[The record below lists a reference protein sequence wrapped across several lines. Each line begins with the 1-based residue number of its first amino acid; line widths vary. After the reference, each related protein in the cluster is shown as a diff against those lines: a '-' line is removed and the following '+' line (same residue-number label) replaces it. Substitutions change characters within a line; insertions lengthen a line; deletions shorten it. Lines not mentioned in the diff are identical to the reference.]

1 MTLKEK
7 ATRFLNE
14 EASDLFEMLKTTE
27 LTKDERLDFVEAF
40 QFEEAGYHPVCG
52 MTKVCF
58 VFDEFVIKTSF
69 DYKVMYPSVVSIDG
83 IAVTKK
89 VVELEDACETEYLAY
104 RKAVEE
110 GLGDFFFETDYLG
123 CGIYVQEKCEESLQD
138 ARYSRDDG
146 DSATK
151 EYSEYERERAIDALV
166 DSIPEEEAEMDVDEY
181 TTVGDSV
188 RYVDSYLKEDCVTN
202 FLQTYDSGSMVKLAK
217 FLFSYDITDIHDA
230 NVGFDKVGRLRI
242 FDFSGF
248 CSSTRELVK
257 GEKV

>member
-7 ATRFLNE
+7 AIRFLNDK
-14 EASDLFEMLKTTE
+14 ASDLFEMLKTTE
-27 LTKDERLDFVEAF
+27 LTKDEQLDFVEAF
-40 QFEEAGYHPVCG
+40 QFEEVGYHPVCG

-69 DYKVMYPSVVSIDG
+69 NYKVTYPFIDG
-83 IAVTKK
+83 VVTKK
-89 VVELEDACETEYLAY
+89 VVELEDACETEFLAY

-110 GLGDFFFETDYLG
+110 GLSDFFFETDYLG
-123 CGIYVQEKCEESLQD
+123 CGIYVQERCEESLQD
-138 ARYSRDDG
+138 ARVFRDDS
-146 DSATK
+146 DSDTK

-166 DSIPEEEAEMDVDEY
+166 ESIPEEEAEVEVDEY

-188 RYVDSYLKEDCVTN
+188 RYIDSYLKEDCVTN
-202 FLQTYDSGSMVKLAK
+202 FLQTYDSDSMVKLAR
-217 FLFSYDITDIHDA
+217 FLFNYDITDIHDA
-230 NVGFDKVGRLRI
+230 NVGFDSAGRLRI

-257 GEKV
+257 GVKA

>member
-27 LTKDERLDFVEAF
+27 LTRDEVLGLVEEL
-40 QFEEAGYHPVCG
+40 QFEEAGYHPICG

-69 DYKVMYPSVVSIDG
+69 DYKVTYPSIDG
-83 IAVTKK
+83 GVIKK
-89 VVELEDACETEYLAY
+89 VIDLEDACETEYLAY

-123 CGIYVQEKCEESLQD
+123 CGIYVQERCEESLQD
-138 ARYSRDDG
+138 ARYSRDEF
-146 DSATK
+146 DSVTK
-151 EYSEYERERAIDALV
+151 EYSEYERECAIDALV

-188 RYVDSYLKEDCVTN
+188 RYIDSYLKEDCVTN
-202 FLQTYDSGSMVKLAK
+202 FLQTYDSDRMVRLAR
-217 FLFSYDITDIHDA
+217 FLFNYDITDIHDA
-230 NVGFDKVGRLRI
+230 NVGFDKVGKLRI

-257 GEKV
+257 GAKA

>member
-14 EASDLFEMLKTTE
+14 EASDLFEMLRTTE
-27 LTKDERLDFVEAF
+27 LTRDVELGLVEAL

-69 DYKVMYPSVVSIDG
+69 DYKVMYPFIDG
-83 IAVTKK
+83 VVTKK
-89 VVELEDACETEYLAY
+89 VVELEDACETEFLAY
-104 RKAVEE
+104 RKAVEA

-123 CGIYVQEKCEESLQD
+123 CGIYVQERCEESLQD
-138 ARYSRDDG
+138 ARYFRDDS
-146 DSATK
+146 DSTTK
-151 EYSEYERERAIDALV
+151 EYSEYERECAIDALV
-166 DSIPEEEAEMDVDEY
+166 ESIPEEEAEIDVDEY

-188 RYVDSYLKEDCVTN
+188 RYIDSYLKEDCVTN

-217 FLFSYDITDIHDA
+217 FLFNYDITDIHDA

>member
-7 ATRFLNE
+7 ATRFLNDK
-14 EASDLFEMLKTTE
+14 APDLLEMLKTTE

-40 QFEEAGYHPVCG
+40 QFERAGYHPVCG

-69 DYKVMYPSVVSIDG
+69 NYKVMYPFINGV
-83 IAVTKK
+83 VTKK
-89 VVELEDACETEYLAY
+89 VVELEDACETEFLAY
-104 RKAVEE
+104 RKAVEA

-123 CGIYVQEKCEESLQD
+123 CGIYVQERCEESLQD
-138 ARYSRDDG
+138 ARYFRDDS
-146 DSATK
+146 DSTTK
-151 EYSEYERERAIDALV
+151 EYSEYERECAIDALV
-166 DSIPEEEAEMDVDEY
+166 ESIPEEEADEDIDEY

-188 RYVDSYLKEDCVTN
+188 RYIDSYLKEDCVTN

-217 FLFSYDITDIHDA
+217 FLFNYDITDIHDA

-257 GEKV
+257 GVKA

>member
-14 EASDLFEMLKTTE
+14 EASDLFEMLRTTT
-27 LTKDERLDFVEAF
+27 LTKDEELGFVEGF
-40 QFEEAGYHPVCG
+40 QFEKAGYHPVCG

-69 DYKVMYPSVVSIDG
+69 DYKTMYYTVYDSVEKIE
-83 IAVTKK
+83 KK
-89 VVELEDACETEYLAY
+89 VIELEDACETEYLAY

-110 GLGDFFFETDYLG
+110 GLDDFFFETDYLG
-123 CGIYVQEKCEESLQD
+123 CGIYVQERCEESLQD
-138 ARYSRDDG
+138 ARYSRDKF
-146 DSATK
+146 DSATR
-151 EYSEYERERAIDALV
+151 EYDEYERECAIDALV

-188 RYVDSYLKEDCVTN
+188 RYVDSYLKEDCVVN
-202 FLQTYDSGSMVKLAK
+202 FIQTYDSGSMVKLAR
-217 FLFSYDITDIHDA
+217 FLFNYDITDIHDA

-257 GEKV
+257 GVKA

>member
-27 LTKDERLDFVEAF
+27 LTRDVELGLVEAL
-40 QFEEAGYHPVCG
+40 QFEEAGYHPICG

-69 DYKVMYPSVVSIDG
+69 DYKVMYPLICGDVVKEVI
-83 IAVTKK
+83 
-89 VVELEDACETEYLAY
+89 ELEDACETEYLAY

-123 CGIYVQEKCEESLQD
+123 CGIYVQERCEKSLQD
-138 ARYSRDDG
+138 ARCFRG
-146 DSATK
+146 EFDSVAK
-151 EYSEYERERAIDALV
+151 EYNEYERECAIDALV

-202 FLQTYDSGSMVKLAK
+202 FIQTYDSGSMVKLAR
-217 FLFSYDITDIHDA
+217 FLFNYDITDIHDA
-230 NVGFDKVGRLRI
+230 NVGFDKIGRLRI

-257 GEKV
+257 GAKA

>member
-14 EASDLFEMLKTTE
+14 EASDLFEMLRTTE
-27 LTKDERLDFVEAF
+27 LTRDVELGLVEAL

-69 DYKVMYPSVVSIDG
+69 DYKVMYPFIDG
-83 IAVTKK
+83 VVTKK
-89 VVELEDACETEYLAY
+89 VVELEDACETEFLAY
-104 RKAVEE
+104 RKAVEA

-123 CGIYVQEKCEESLQD
+123 CGIYVQERCEESLQD
-138 ARYSRDDG
+138 ARYFRDDS
-146 DSATK
+146 DSTTK
-151 EYSEYERERAIDALV
+151 EYSEYERECAIDALV
-166 DSIPEEEAEMDVDEY
+166 ESIPEEEADEDIDEY

-188 RYVDSYLKEDCVTN
+188 RYIDSYLKEDCVTN

-217 FLFSYDITDIHDA
+217 FLFNYDITDIHDA

>member
-14 EASDLFEMLKTTE
+14 KAFDLFEMLKTTE
-27 LTKDERLDFVEAF
+27 LTNDEQIGLVESF
-40 QFEEAGYHPVCG
+40 QFEKAGYHPVCG

-58 VFDEFVIKTSF
+58 VFDDFVIKTSF
-69 DYKVMYPSVVSIDG
+69 DYKVMYPLTGDGVS
-83 IAVTKK
+83 KK
-89 VVELEDACETEYLAY
+89 VIELEDACETEYLAY
-104 RKAVEE
+104 KKAVEE

-123 CGIYVQEKCEESLQD
+123 CGIYVQERCEESLQD
-138 ARYSRDDG
+138 ARYSRDEF

-151 EYSEYERERAIDALV
+151 EYNEYEKECAIDALV
-166 DSIPEEEAEMDVDEY
+166 DSIPEEEAEIDVDEY

-202 FLQTYDSGSMVKLAK
+202 FIQTYDSGSMVKLAR
-217 FLFSYDITDIHDA
+217 FLFNYDITDIHDG

-257 GEKV
+257 GVKA

>member
-27 LTKDERLDFVEAF
+27 LTRDVELGLVESF

-58 VFDEFVIKTSF
+58 VFDGFVIKTSF
-69 DYKVMYPSVVSIDG
+69 DYKVTYPLIDG
-83 IAVTKK
+83 SVTKE
-89 VVELEDACETEYLAY
+89 VIELEDACETEYLAY

-123 CGIYVQEKCEESLQD
+123 CGIYVQERCEESLQD
-138 ARYSRDDG
+138 ARCFRDDC
-146 DSATK
+146 DSVTK

-202 FLQTYDSGSMVKLAK
+202 FIQTYDSGSMVKLAR
-217 FLFSYDITDIHDA
+217 FLFNYDITDIHDA

-257 GEKV
+257 GVKA

>member
-7 ATRFLNE
+7 ATRFLNDK
-14 EASDLFEMLKTTE
+14 APDLLEMLKTTE
-27 LTKDERLDFVEAF
+27 LTKDEQLDFVEAF

-58 VFDEFVIKTSF
+58 VFDEFVVKTSF
-69 DYKVMYPSVVSIDG
+69 DYKVMYPFNGDG
-83 IAVTKK
+83 SVTKK
-89 VVELEDACETEYLAY
+89 VIELEDACETEYLAY
-104 RKAVEE
+104 RKAVEA

-123 CGIYVQEKCEESLQD
+123 CGIYVQERCEESLQD
-138 ARYSRDDG
+138 ARYFRDDS
-146 DSATK
+146 DSVTK
-151 EYSEYERERAIDALV
+151 EYSEYERECAIDALV
-166 DSIPEEEAEMDVDEY
+166 ESIPEEEAEVDIDEY

-188 RYVDSYLKEDCVTN
+188 RYIDSYLKEDCVTN

-217 FLFSYDITDIHDA
+217 FLFNYDITDIHDA

>member
-14 EASDLFEMLKTTE
+14 EASDLFEMLRTTE
-27 LTKDERLDFVEAF
+27 LTRDVELGLVEAL
-40 QFEEAGYHPVCG
+40 QFEGAGYHPVCG

-69 DYKVMYPSVVSIDG
+69 DYKVMYPFIDG
-83 IAVTKK
+83 VVTKK
-89 VVELEDACETEYLAY
+89 VVELEDACETEFLAY
-104 RKAVEE
+104 RKAVEA

-123 CGIYVQEKCEESLQD
+123 CGIYVQERCEESLQD
-138 ARYSRDDG
+138 ARYFRDDS
-146 DSATK
+146 DSTTK
-151 EYSEYERERAIDALV
+151 EYSEYERECAIDALV
-166 DSIPEEEAEMDVDEY
+166 ESIPEEEAEIDVDEY

-188 RYVDSYLKEDCVTN
+188 RYIDSYLKEDCVTN

-217 FLFSYDITDIHDA
+217 FLFNYDITDIHDA

>member
-7 ATRFLNE
+7 ATRFLNDK
-14 EASDLFEMLKTTE
+14 APDLFEMLRTTE
-27 LTKDERLDFVEAF
+27 LTKDEQLDFVEAF
-40 QFEEAGYHPVCG
+40 QFEEAGYHPACG

-69 DYKVMYPSVVSIDG
+69 DYKVMYPFNGDG
-83 IAVTKK
+83 SVTKK
-89 VVELEDACETEYLAY
+89 VIELEDACETEYLAY
-104 RKAVEE
+104 RKAVEA

-123 CGIYVQEKCEESLQD
+123 CGIYVQERCEESLQD
-138 ARYSRDDG
+138 ARYFRDDS
-146 DSATK
+146 DSTTK

-166 DSIPEEEAEMDVDEY
+166 ESIPEEEAEVEVDEY

-188 RYVDSYLKEDCVTN
+188 RYIDSYLKEDCVTN
-202 FLQTYDSGSMVKLAK
+202 FLQTYDSDSMVKLAR
-217 FLFSYDITDIHDA
+217 FLFNYDITDIHDA

-257 GEKV
+257 GVKA

>member
-7 ATRFLNE
+7 AIRFLNDK
-14 EASDLFEMLKTTE
+14 ASDLFEMLKTTE
-27 LTKDERLDFVEAF
+27 LTKDARLGFIEAF
-40 QFEEAGYHPVCG
+40 QFERAGYHPVCG

-69 DYKVMYPSVVSIDG
+69 DYKVVYPSIDG
-83 IAVTKK
+83 VVTKK

-123 CGIYVQEKCEESLQD
+123 CGIYVQERCEESLQD
-138 ARYSRDDG
+138 ARYFRDDS
-146 DSATK
+146 DSDFTTK
-151 EYSEYERERAIDALV
+151 EYSEYERECAIDALV
-166 DSIPEEEAEMDVDEY
+166 ESIPEEEADVDIDEY

-188 RYVDSYLKEDCVTN
+188 RYIDSYLKEDCVTN
-202 FLQTYDSGSMVKLAK
+202 FLQAYDSGSMVKLAK
-217 FLFSYDITDIHDA
+217 FLFNYDITDIHDA

>member
-7 ATRFLNE
+7 ATRFLNDK
-14 EASDLFEMLKTTE
+14 APDLLEMLKTTE
-27 LTKDERLDFVEAF
+27 LTKDEQLDFVEAF

-58 VFDEFVIKTSF
+58 VFDEFVIKISF
-69 DYKVMYPSVVSIDG
+69 DYKVMYPLIGDG
-83 IAVTKK
+83 SVTKK
-89 VVELEDACETEYLAY
+89 VIELEDACETEYLAY
-104 RKAVEE
+104 RKAVEA

-123 CGIYVQEKCEESLQD
+123 CGIYVQERCEESLQD
-138 ARYSRDDG
+138 ARYFRDDS
-146 DSATK
+146 DSVTK
-151 EYSEYERERAIDALV
+151 EYSEYERECAIDALV
-166 DSIPEEEAEMDVDEY
+166 ESIPEEEAEVDIDEY

-188 RYVDSYLKEDCVTN
+188 RYIDSYLKEDCVTN

-217 FLFSYDITDIHDA
+217 FLFNYDITDIHDA

>member
-7 ATRFLNE
+7 ATRFLNDK
-14 EASDLFEMLKTTE
+14 ASDLFEMLRTTT
-27 LTKDERLDFVEAF
+27 LTKDVELGFVEAF
-40 QFEEAGYHPVCG
+40 QFEKAGYHPVCG

-69 DYKVMYPSVVSIDG
+69 DYKTMYYTVYDG
-83 IAVTKK
+83 VERVEKK
-89 VVELEDACETEYLAY
+89 VIELEDACETEYLAY

-123 CGIYVQEKCEESLQD
+123 CGIYVQERCEESLQD
-138 ARYSRDDG
+138 ARCFRDKS
-146 DSATK
+146 DSITK
-151 EYSEYERERAIDALV
+151 EYSEYEREWAIDALV
-166 DSIPEEEAEMDVDEY
+166 KSIPEEEAEVEVDEY

-202 FLQTYDSGSMVKLAK
+202 FIQTYDRGPMVKLAR
-217 FLFSYDITDIHDA
+217 FLFNYDITDIHDA

-257 GEKV
+257 GVKA

>member
-7 ATRFLNE
+7 AIKFLNNK
-14 EASDLFEMLKTTE
+14 APDLFEMLKTTE
-27 LTKDERLDFVEAF
+27 LTKDERLDFIEAF
-40 QFEEAGYHPVCG
+40 QFERAGYHPVCG

-69 DYKVMYPSVVSIDG
+69 DYKVVYPFIGGV
-83 IAVTKK
+83 VTKK

-138 ARYSRDDG
+138 ARYFRDDS
-146 DSATK
+146 DFVTK
-151 EYSEYERERAIDALV
+151 EYSEYERECAIDALV
-166 DSIPEEEAEMDVDEY
+166 ESIPEEEAEMDVDEY

-188 RYVDSYLKEDCVTN
+188 RYIDSYLKEDCVTN

-217 FLFSYDITDIHDA
+217 FLFNYDITDIHDA

>member
-14 EASDLFEMLKTTE
+14 EASDLFEMLRTTE
-27 LTKDERLDFVEAF
+27 LTRDVERGLVEAL

-69 DYKVMYPSVVSIDG
+69 DYKVMYPFIDG
-83 IAVTKK
+83 VVTKK
-89 VVELEDACETEYLAY
+89 VVELEDACETEFLAY
-104 RKAVEE
+104 RKAVEA

-123 CGIYVQEKCEESLQD
+123 CGIYVQERCEESLQD
-138 ARYSRDDG
+138 ARYFRDDS
-146 DSATK
+146 DSTTK
-151 EYSEYERERAIDALV
+151 EYSEYERECAIDALV
-166 DSIPEEEAEMDVDEY
+166 ESIPEEEADEDIDEY

-188 RYVDSYLKEDCVTN
+188 RYIDSYLKEDCVTN

-217 FLFSYDITDIHDA
+217 FLFNYDITDIHDA

>member
-27 LTKDERLDFVEAF
+27 LTRDVELGLIESF

-58 VFDEFVIKTSF
+58 VFDDFVIKTSF
-69 DYKVMYPSVVSIDG
+69 DYKVMYPLTRGSR
-83 IAVTKK
+83 VTKE
-89 VVELEDACETEYLAY
+89 VIELEDACETEYLAY

-123 CGIYVQEKCEESLQD
+123 CGIYVQERCEESLQD
-138 ARYSRDDG
+138 ARSFRDEF
-146 DSATK
+146 DSVTK

-202 FLQTYDSGSMVKLAK
+202 FIQTYDSGSMVKLAR

-257 GEKV
+257 GVKA

>member
-7 ATRFLNE
+7 ATRFLNDK
-14 EASDLFEMLKTTE
+14 ASDLFEMLRTTE
-27 LTKDERLDFVEAF
+27 LTKDERLGFVEAF
-40 QFEEAGYHPVCG
+40 QFERADYHPVCG

-69 DYKVMYPSVVSIDG
+69 NYKVMYPFIDG
-83 IAVTKK
+83 KVTKK

-110 GLGDFFFETDYLG
+110 GISDFFFETDYLG
-123 CGIYVQEKCEESLQD
+123 CGIYVQERCEESLQD
-138 ARYSRDDG
+138 ARCFRDETDFV
-146 DSATK
+146 TK
-151 EYSEYERERAIDALV
+151 EYSEYERECAIDALV
-166 DSIPEEEAEMDVDEY
+166 ESIPEEEADVDVDEY

-188 RYVDSYLKEDCVTN
+188 RYIDSYLKEDCVTN
-202 FLQTYDSGSMVKLAK
+202 FIQTYDSDSMVKLAR
-217 FLFSYDITDIHDA
+217 FLFNYDITDIHDA

-257 GEKV
+257 GVKV

>member
-7 ATRFLNE
+7 ATRFLNDK
-14 EASDLFEMLKTTE
+14 APDLLEMLKTTE
-27 LTKDERLDFVEAF
+27 LTNDVELGFIEGF
-40 QFEEAGYHPVCG
+40 QFEKAGYHPVCG

-69 DYKVMYPSVVSIDG
+69 DYKTMYYTVNDDG
-83 IAVTKK
+83 IEKIEKK
-89 VVELEDACETEYLAY
+89 VIELEDACETEYLAY

-110 GLGDFFFETDYLG
+110 GLSDFFFETDYLG

-138 ARYSRDDG
+138 ARWFRG
-146 DSATK
+146 LNSATK
-151 EYSEYERERAIDALV
+151 EYSEYETELAIDALV
-166 DSIPEEEAEMDVDEY
+166 GSIPEEEAEVEVDEY

-188 RYVDSYLKEDCVTN
+188 RYVDSYLKEDCVAN
-202 FLQTYDSGSMVKLAK
+202 FIRTYDRGPMVKLAR
-217 FLFSYDITDIHDA
+217 FLFNYDITDIHDA
-230 NVGFDKVGRLRI
+230 NVGFDKIGRLRI